1 MKIVALFCSVF
12 LLFKFEYALADEANS
27 RDLFRSILD
36 QNVIESVKKG
46 KTVGRNYYL
55 QLQVS

>member
-1 MKIVALFCSVF
+1 MKIVALFFSVF

-36 QNVIESVKKG
+36 QNVVESVKKG
-46 KTVGRNYYL
+46 
-55 QLQVS
+55 